1 MTKGS
6 TRKHSLERK
15 AARRDYYRVA
25 RAIEYLDQQRHKRPS
40 LQATAEYVGLSPHH
54 FQRMFRRWCGV
65 TPKQFLSYLTVE
77 DAKPLLDEAWPLI
90 EVSDALGLSGPS
102 RLHDVF
108 LSVEA
113 LTPGQY
119 KRRGAG
125 MTIHHGVYVSPFGTV
140 LALRNDKG
148 LCGLEFIDDDGALA
162 LERAQLRWAGADFVI
177 DGAEGELLVD
187 AAFLMPFNNSPLPVH
202 LSGTNFQVRV
212 WAALMQVPW
221 GATVGYGALARAMGA
236 PRAARAVGAALG
248 ANPVGWLIP
257 CHRVIRAVGGVGG
270 YRWGE
275 QRKRLMLAWEKARKA
290 GYAA

>member
-6 TRKHSLERK
+6 TRKHSVERK

-25 RAIEYLDQQRHKRPS
+25 RAIEYLDQQRHERPS
-40 LQATAEYVGLSPHH
+40 LQATAEHVGLSPHH

-77 DAKPLLDEAWPLI
+77 DAKPLLDEDWPLI

-125 MTIHHGVYVSPFGTV
+125 TTIHHGVYESPFGPV
-140 LALRNDKG
+140 FALRNEKG
-148 LCGLEFIDDDGALA
+148 L
-162 LERAQLRWAGADFVI
+162 W
-177 DGAEGELLVD
+177 
-187 AAFLMPFNNSPLPVH
+187 
-202 LSGTNFQVRV
+202 
-212 WAALMQVPW
+212 
-221 GATVGYGALARAMGA
+221 
-236 PRAARAVGAALG
+236 LG
-248 ANPVGWLIP
+248 I
-257 CHRVIRAVGGVGG
+257 HRR
-270 YRWGE
+270 
-275 QRKRLMLAWEKARKA
+275 
-290 GYAA
+290 

>member
-1 MTKGS
+1 MTSDS
-6 TRKHSLERK
+6 TQKHSGEHPRYQS
-15 AARRDYYRVA
+15 DYHRVA
-25 RAIEYLDQQRHKRPS
+25 RAIEYLDEKRHERPS
-40 LQATAEYVGLSPHH
+40 LRATADHVGLSPHH

-77 DAKPLLDEAWPLI
+77 DAKPLLDQGWPLM
-90 EVSDALGLSGPS
+90 EVSDAIGLSGPS

-125 MTIHHGVYVSPFGTV
+125 TTIHHGVYESPFGLV
-140 LALRNDKG
+140 FALRNEKG

-162 LERAQLRWAGADFVI
+162 LERAQRRWAGAQFVI
-177 DGAEGELLVD
+177 DRNEGESFVEAVFSMRSND
-187 AAFLMPFNNSPLPVH
+187 APVPVH

-212 WAALMQVPW
+212 WAALMDVPP
-221 GATVGYGALARAMGA
+221 GATVGYGDLARAIGA
-236 PRAARAVGAALG
+236 PRSARAVGAALG

-270 YRWGE
+270 YRWGA
-275 QRKRLMLAWEKARKA
+275 QRKRLMLAWEKARSV